1 MPISTSSDPLKLS
14 EQNCREMTREDALS
28 EDEIER
34 YLDELTE
41 WALNTEDTP
50 LISRT
55 FSFAGYDATMSFVNQ
70 VAAIA
75 NEQDHHP
82 LMVVEYAH
90 CTVEF
95 STHSAG
101 GVTLNDL
108 ICAARIDNL
117 VA

>member
-1 MPISTSSDPLKLS
+1 
-14 EQNCREMTREDALS
+14 MTRKDALS
-28 EDEIER
+28 PDEIEQQLEA
-34 YLDELTE
+34 LDPE
-41 WALNTEDTP
+41 WVLNTEHTP

-55 FSFAGYDATMSFVNQ
+55 FSFADYDETIAFVNK

-95 STHSAG
+95 STHSAD

-108 ICAARIDNL
+108 ICAARIDAL